1 MADRPSVR
9 DAIYLVQIIFFSA
22 LINSI
27 CYFVIQV
34 NTDEEDGEAG
44 FLFSDDSDNHNGDD
58 KDDDDDLLPLD
69 DDLPNLDE

>member
-1 MADRPSVR
+1 MRF
-9 DAIYLVQIIFFSA
+9 IWCQIIFFSA

-27 CYFVIQV
+27 CYCVIQV

-44 FLFSDDSDNHNGDD
+44 FLFSDDDDNHNGDD
-58 KDDDDDLLPLD
+58 KDDDDLLPLD